1 MNDIHSYVGAFVTHA
16 LDDELRIAFAAH
28 LPDCD
33 SCTQEVH
40 EFNETLTLLA
50 SLTDAQPPERLRAD
64 VLESVSRVRVV
75 PPNDASRPVRDRSAQ
90 SGPDHAGRG
99 YRWSQ
104 IAVAASLI
112 LAVLFGSF
120 AVIQQLRIDEIERAQ
135 SLSQPAAELL
145 KATDLQTYPFTWPD
159 GAKGAYL
166 VSRQQNR
173 ALITGAVPT
182 VEPGRTYQ
190 LWSMRN
196 GHPDP
201 GPTFDAAANK
211 VWTAD
216 FDKVQAIAITTE
228 PEGGSPQPTNDPIV
242 VTPI

>member
-1 MNDIHSYVGAFVTHA
+1 MNDIHSHVGAFVTHA
-16 LDDELRIAFAAH
+16 LEDELRIAFAEH

-33 SCTQEVH
+33 SCTKEVE

-50 SLTDAQPPERLRAD
+50 SLSDAQPPAHLRAE
-64 VLESVSRVRVV
+64 VLQSISRVRVD
-75 PPNDASRPVRDRSAQ
+75 PPNDPGQQ
-90 SGPDHAGRG
+90 SGRRF
-99 YRWSQ
+99 RWSQ

-120 AVIQQLRIDEIERAQ
+120 AVVQQLRIDEIERAQ
-135 SLSQPAAELL
+135 SLNRPAAELL
-145 KATDLQTYPFTWPD
+145 QATDLRTYPFTWPD

-182 VEPGRTYQ
+182 VDPGRTYQ

-211 VWTAD
+211 IWTAD
-216 FDKVQAIAITTE
+216 FDTVQAIAITSE
-228 PEGGSPQPTNDPIV
+228 PEGGSPQPTNDPLV